1 MSLPINFFISEMAL
15 FDSLSVDDIKHIEK
29 RLIYKEL
36 EKNAVVYRQGT
47 EGRSV
52 CFVVDGEL
60 SIVRRDDEGDAVIA
74 TVGKGQS
81 VGEMAIIDGLTRS
94 ADVIA
99 AANTAVLILKRDD
112 FDTLVEEQPA
122 VAVKVLKSLAR
133 GLSSSLRDRSK
144 DVAHYRAMH

>member
-1 MSLPINFFISEMAL
+1 VTLPINFFISEMSL
-15 FDSLSVDDIKHIEK
+15 FDSLSIDDIKHIEQ
-29 RLIYKEL
+29 RLSYKEL
-36 EKNAVVYRQGT
+36 EKNAVIYRQGT

-60 SIVRRDDEGDAVIA
+60 SIVRRSDEGDVVIS

-99 AANTAVLILKRDD
+99 ATNTAVLILKRDD

-122 VAVKVLKSLAR
+122 IAVKVLKSLAR
-133 GLSSSLRDRSK
+133 VLSSRLRDRSE
-144 DVAHYRAMH
+144 DVAHYLVSR

>member
-1 MSLPINFFISEMAL
+1 MSL
-15 FDSLSVDDIKHIEK
+15 FDSLSIDDIKHIEQ
-29 RLIYKEL
+29 RLSYKEL
-36 EKNAVVYRQGT
+36 EKNAVIYRQGT

-60 SIVRRDDEGDAVIA
+60 SIVRRSDEGDVVIS

-99 AANTAVLILKRDD
+99 ATNTAVLILKRDD

-122 VAVKVLKSLAR
+122 IAVKVLKSLAR
-133 GLSSSLRDRSK
+133 VLSSRLRDRSE
-144 DVAHYRAMH
+144 DVAHYLVSR